1 MTLLEKH
8 FTNLSRSYN
17 DLRTTDPEPVRYVRE
32 KLRGRKTVYGADIGC
47 GGGRYDLLL
56 MELMPGLSLIC
67 VDANEAMLKETG
79 RLLLSNGHMDFRT
92 LQMNASVMVL
102 PRDSLDFITAFNAIH
117 HFDPVDFLQQASSSL
132 KDRGYV
138 FVYTRLRSQNARN
151 IWGRFFPGFYEKE
164 RRLFRMSHIEAWMDR
179 VEGISLSE
187 IVFFKFRRVATLDR
201 LVSQARNK
209 HYSTFSLYD
218 DGEFAESLLLFQE
231 ELQRHF
237 QDLRHIDWI
246 DENVMLTFRK
256 DLPHGQK

>member
-1 MTLLEKH
+1 
-8 FTNLSRSYN
+8 
-17 DLRTTDPEPVRYVRE
+17 
-32 KLRGRKTVYGADIGC
+32 
-47 GGGRYDLLL
+47 
-56 MELMPGLSLIC
+56 
-67 VDANEAMLKETG
+67 
-79 RLLLSNGHMDFRT
+79 
-92 LQMNASVMVL
+92 
-102 PRDSLDFITAFNAIH
+102 
-117 HFDPVDFLQQASSSL
+117 
-132 KDRGYV
+132 
-138 FVYTRLRSQNARN
+138 
-151 IWGRFFPGFYEKE
+151 
-164 RRLFRMSHIEAWMDR
+164 MSHIEAWMDK